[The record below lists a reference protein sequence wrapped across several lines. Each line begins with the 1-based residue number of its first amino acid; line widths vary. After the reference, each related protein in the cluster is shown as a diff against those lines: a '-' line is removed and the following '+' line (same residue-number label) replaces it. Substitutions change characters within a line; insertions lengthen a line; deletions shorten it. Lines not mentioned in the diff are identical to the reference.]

1 MRSTYWQRTS
11 KLLFIL
17 FQCFLHMHTFP
28 LARHPSHISD
38 GKEKPES
45 FFSIHHKKL
54 QTKWFQII
62 YQDITTT
69 SMHFVVHYTS
79 LDTSVFINNM
89 TCTVDTWRGGY
100 YALSIG
106 GFFVVLL
113 GQSLF
118 NQVFCSPIQWTG
130 KKKSVNCTC
139 QTFYSST
146 SVHAHS
152 SRWSTTLQGACWSL
166 WRAQEAQVPHQQ
178 WEDAGYWMAQQRKS
192 PMFTWHAN
200 HIWSHSYADK
210 AQRNWTNVEGKK

>member
-1 MRSTYWQRTS
+1 MDQAKKKVKTEGKSPCNILPLYLLTSNSSILVWHFSKLILFIATRSCLGLQSAAWTTAVAPLPEREQERNSQRSTQIHRWVKPVTSMRSTYWQRTS

-130 KKKSVNCTC
+130 KKN
-139 QTFYSST
+139 Q
-146 SVHAHS
+146 
-152 SRWSTTLQGACWSL
+152 
-166 WRAQEAQVPHQQ
+166 
-178 WEDAGYWMAQQRKS
+178 
-192 PMFTWHAN
+192 
-200 HIWSHSYADK
+200 
-210 AQRNWTNVEGKK
+210 